1 MLRHKAL
8 SECGDCKSVSVIV
21 TLMFEWWQHWVY
33 NLHTETFV
41 HSYGRMLSE
50 ILEKVLCFRVREI
63 LKAGTEMLVLRGEIW
78 FESELVS
85 YCKIYGFELEKK
97 LEEK

>member
-1 MLRHKAL
+1 MLRYKAL

-50 ILEKVLCFRVREI
+50 ILEKVLYFRVREI
-63 LKAGTEMLVLRGEIW
+63 LKAGTEMLVLMGEVW
-78 FESELVS
+78 FGGELESN
-85 YCKIYGFELEKK
+85 YKIYRFELE
-97 LEEK
+97 